1 MNIHN
6 CFNYGNNPSN
16 NPIFSQTTTT
26 TTTTTNI
33 MGNGISCPVATKK
46 SAHCSPLPK
55 NSGVSLHDSNFFGQ
69 QARPNFTYDMLENF
83 QQNFFGKNLSGGN
96 ICGQNNS
103 TDPTAD
109 TVTNLNCE
117 GEASNGTPGFGGL
130 VDLSSFSKIN
140 LKKFGVGDI
149 LDSPEISRNLLLKE
163 GKSSKDSGSISRKN
177 KNVNSSE
184 VAVKLYARTIL
195 EKILLD
201 KITREDLKLL
211 TKGLDGC
218 YVESLRMIL
227 LVFYN
232 QYYVSGVEQHGVDR
246 PLQEIDFGNLFI
258 DSKKMKVTIFRK
270 IQKVKTLFKRHLSDK
285 NETDLVTE
293 LET

>member
-1 MNIHN
+1 
-6 CFNYGNNPSN
+6 
-16 NPIFSQTTTT
+16 
-26 TTTTTNI
+26 
-33 MGNGISCPVATKK
+33 MGDGISCPVATKK
-46 SAHCSPLPK
+46 SAHHSPLVHESR
-55 NSGVSLHDSNFFGQ
+55 NSLHDSNFFGQ

-83 QQNFFGKNLSGGN
+83 QQSFFGKNVGN
-96 ICGQNNS
+96 PNIS

-109 TVTNLNCE
+109 TRTNVTGQE
-117 GEASNGTPGFGGL
+117 EASNGTPAFPSL
-130 VDLSSFSKIN
+130 ADMSSFSKIN
-140 LKKFGVGDI
+140 LKKFNVGENF
-149 LDSPEISRNLLLKE
+149 LDSPENLVSRNLGLKE
-163 GKSSKDSGSISRKN
+163 GMTSKDSAAISRKN

-184 VAVKLYARTIL
+184 VAVKLYARNIL

-211 TKGLDGC
+211 TQNLDGC

-246 PLQEIDFGNLFI
+246 PLQEICYGNLFI

-285 NETDLVTE
+285 NEMDLVTE
-293 LET
+293 LEA

>member
-1 MNIHN
+1 
-6 CFNYGNNPSN
+6 
-16 NPIFSQTTTT
+16 
-26 TTTTTNI
+26 
-33 MGNGISCPVATKK
+33 
-46 SAHCSPLPK
+46 
-55 NSGVSLHDSNFFGQ
+55 
-69 QARPNFTYDMLENF
+69 
-83 QQNFFGKNLSGGN
+83 
-96 ICGQNNS
+96 
-103 TDPTAD
+103 
-109 TVTNLNCE
+109 
-117 GEASNGTPGFGGL
+117 
-130 VDLSSFSKIN
+130 
-140 LKKFGVGDI
+140 

-163 GKSSKDSGSISRKN
+163 GKSSKDSASIGRKG

-184 VAVKLYARTIL
+184 VAIKLYARNIL

-232 QYYVSGVEQHGVDR
+232 QYYVSGVEQLGVDR

>member
-1 MNIHN
+1 
-6 CFNYGNNPSN
+6 
-16 NPIFSQTTTT
+16 
-26 TTTTTNI
+26 
-33 MGNGISCPVATKK
+33 MGGGISCPVASKK
-46 SAHCSPLPK
+46 SAHHSPLAQESR
-55 NSGVSLHDSNFFGQ
+55 NSLHDSNFFGQ
-69 QARPNFTYDMLENF
+69 QARPNFSYDMLENF
-83 QQNFFGKNLSGGN
+83 QQNFFGKNVANPN
-96 ICGQNNS
+96 IS
-103 TDPTAD
+103 TDQTAD
-109 TVTNLNCE
+109 TRTNVTGQE
-117 GEASNGTPGFGGL
+117 EASNGMPAFPSLG
-130 VDLSSFSKIN
+130 DLSSFSKIN
-140 LKKFGVGDI
+140 LKKFNVGENFLDEVDGLGDRGLGV
-149 LDSPEISRNLLLKE
+149 KE
-163 GKSSKDSGSISRKN
+163 GKGSKDSMAISRK
-177 KNVNSSE
+177 KGNVNSSE
-184 VAVKLYARTIL
+184 VAVKLYGRNIL

-211 TKGLDGC
+211 TQNLDGC

-246 PLQEIDFGNLFI
+246 PLQEICYGNLFI